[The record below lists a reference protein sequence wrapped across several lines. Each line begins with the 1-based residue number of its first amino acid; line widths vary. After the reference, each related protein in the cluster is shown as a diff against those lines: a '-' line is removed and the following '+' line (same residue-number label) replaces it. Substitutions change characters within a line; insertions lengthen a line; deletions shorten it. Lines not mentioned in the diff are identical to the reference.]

1 MIFDKCILQKE
12 ALSISTSWGCS
23 IKFYNNFIQK
33 RILAVLPLSGLER
46 AKVEPEVEFPLHKTP
61 IPAPELLL
69 IGLISISKVLLL
81 ENLPTRNQTQ
91 EKRKRLIWYCS
102 SHRKRLLEEYKRLVG
117 ALCAKRFWIRE
128 DPTGKLCVTFL
139 HQRGLISTAV
149 GSDPLRA
156 ERRRREARREIFTNP
171 ELVTARRSILGP
183 PAEGRPGPSTLK

>member
-69 IGLISISKVLLL
+69 IGLISISKVFLL
-81 ENLPTRNQTQ
+81 ENLPTQNQTQ
-91 EKRKRLIWYCS
+91 EKRKKVDLILVLPNKNLTVMLFVW
-102 SHRKRLLEEYKRLVG
+102 LLNPFKLG
-117 ALCAKRFWIRE
+117 AWF
-128 DPTGKLCVTFL
+128 V
-139 HQRGLISTAV
+139 QS
-149 GSDPLRA
+149 
-156 ERRRREARREIFTNP
+156 
-171 ELVTARRSILGP
+171 
-183 PAEGRPGPSTLK
+183 